1 MRHDG
6 DQVCLP
12 GVDNRTL
19 ILLSHTKSMKINSE
33 GVSASRVY
41 LPAGKNY
48 STLLDFFVSNFPHID
63 AGEWKAR
70 FAEGLVMTKEG
81 ELVGAGDVYVPN
93 THLLYFRRLAREPE
107 IPFEEHI
114 LFQDEHILV
123 ADKPHFLPVTP
134 SGLYLHQTLLN
145 RLKKKTGIPTL
156 SPIHRIDRDTA
167 GLVIFSIN
175 PGERAQYQNLFRDRM
190 VRKIYEAIA
199 PYSDELAK
207 RLPLTYRSRL
217 EESAHFLQMEEV
229 DGEVNAD
236 TYIELIEAIKPWA
249 KYRLVPS
256 SGKKHQLRCHL
267 NALGV
272 AIQHDQ
278 IYPVLTPY
286 QEYDLDFCKPL
297 QLLAKEICFKDPIT
311 SQERVFRSQKE
322 LGVVFNSHE

>member
-1 MRHDG
+1 
-6 DQVCLP
+6 
-12 GVDNRTL
+12 
-19 ILLSHTKSMKINSE
+19 MKINSE

-41 LPAGKNY
+41 LPAEKNC
-48 STLLDFFVSNFPHID
+48 STLLDFFVSSFPHIEAD
-63 AGEWKAR
+63 EWVAR
-70 FAEGLVMTKEG
+70 FAEGLVITPEG
-81 ELVGAGDVYVPN
+81 QVVSASDAYLPN

-145 RLKKKTGIPTL
+145 RLKKKTGIQTL

-167 GLVIFSIN
+167 GLVVFSIN
-175 PGERAQYQNLFRDRM
+175 PGERAQYQNLFRDR
-190 VRKIYEAIA
+190 VVQKIYEAIA
-199 PYSDELAK
+199 PYSDELAQ

-229 DGEVNAD
+229 TGEVNTD
-236 TYIELIEAIKPWA
+236 TYIELIEVMKPWA
-249 KYRLVPS
+249 KYRLMPG

-272 AIQHDQ
+272 PIQYDQ

-286 QEYDLDFCKPL
+286 QEYDLDFLKPL

-311 SQERVFRSQKE
+311 GQERAFRSQKE
-322 LGVVFNSHE
+322 LGVVFNAHE

>member
-1 MRHDG
+1 MV
-6 DQVCLP
+6 Q
-12 GVDNRTL
+12 
-19 ILLSHTKSMKINSE
+19 
-33 GVSASRVY
+33 
-41 LPAGKNY
+41 KN
-48 STLLDFFVSNFPHID
+48 I
-63 AGEWKAR
+63 
-70 FAEGLVMTKEG
+70 
-81 ELVGAGDVYVPN
+81 
-93 THLLYFRRLAREPE
+93 HLFYFRRLAREPE

-114 LFQDEHILV
+114 LYQDDHILV

-175 PGERAQYQNLFRDRM
+175 PSERAHYQNLFRDR
-190 VRKIYEAIA
+190 VVTKIYEAIA
-199 PYSDELAK
+199 PYVEDLVA

-217 EESAHFLQMEEV
+217 QESAHFLQMEEV
-229 DGEVNAD
+229 DGEANAD
-236 TYIELIEAIKPWA
+236 TYIELIEVIKPWA
-249 KYRLVPS
+249 RYRLIPS

-286 QEYDLDFCKPL
+286 QEYNLDFCKPL
-297 QLLAKEICFKDPIT
+297 QLLAKEICFIDPIT

-322 LGVVFNSHE
+322 LGVF

>member
-1 MRHDG
+1 
-6 DQVCLP
+6 
-12 GVDNRTL
+12 
-19 ILLSHTKSMKINSE
+19 MKINSE

-41 LPAGKNY
+41 LPAEKNC
-48 STLLDFFVSNFPHID
+48 STLLDFFVSSFPHIEAD
-63 AGEWKAR
+63 EWVAR
-70 FAEGLVMTKEG
+70 FAEGLVITPEG
-81 ELVGAGDVYVPN
+81 QVVSASDAYLPN

-145 RLKKKTGIPTL
+145 RLKKKTGIQTL

-167 GLVIFSIN
+167 GLVVFSIN
-175 PGERAQYQNLFRDRM
+175 PGERAQYQNLFRDR
-190 VRKIYEAIA
+190 VVQKIYEAIA
-199 PYSDELAK
+199 PYSDELAQ

-229 DGEVNAD
+229 TGEVNTD
-236 TYIELIEAIKPWA
+236 TYIELIEIMKPWA
-249 KYRLVPS
+249 KYRLMPG

-272 AIQHDQ
+272 PIQYDQ

-286 QEYDLDFCKPL
+286 QEYDLDFLKPL

-311 SQERVFRSQKE
+311 GQERAFRSQKE